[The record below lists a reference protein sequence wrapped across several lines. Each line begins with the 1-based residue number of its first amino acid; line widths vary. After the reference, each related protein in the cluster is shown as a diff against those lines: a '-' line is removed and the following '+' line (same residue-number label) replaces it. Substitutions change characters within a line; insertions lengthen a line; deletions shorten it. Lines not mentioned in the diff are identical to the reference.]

1 MRDDTALRNSAESFQ
16 VSVDQILK
24 REVALVWLLIGEV
37 GLAQKQMVVVPLE
50 WLLTVGVLIQ
60 LQMVVVPL
68 EWLLTVGVLI
78 QLQVVVVPLEW
89 LLIAVERPHLIALTI
104 LEHYLI
110 SPDVLVQEAEL
121 IFPEEKGTADEWA
134 EEITIEDL
142 PHSPSTL

>member
-37 GLAQKQMVVVPLE
+37 GLAQK
-50 WLLTVGVLIQ
+50 
-60 LQMVVVPL
+60 QMVVVPL